1 MAATNDDISL
11 RHVVTKIKFWIQ
23 YLRSKFILIAILGLF
38 GAGIGF
44 MYAYTYKPEYTGTLT
59 FVLSTDSKGSGGGL
73 SGLASQFG
81 LDMGGGSNDLF
92 SGENIITL
100 MNSQSILKKTLFK
113 TIPGSNDLLVNMIV
127 REIGMDQGWQSA
139 ERTINAFPF
148 RHYDSITPIQDS
160 LLNEIHGSLVSK
172 FINITK
178 PDKKQSFYKADVTS
192 TNQVISV
199 YLVKYLVDETAKFY
213 IETKTKLARQNLEM
227 LQHEADSIHN
237 ILSATISRNVNTIDK
252 TYNLN
257 PALQVQRSS
266 TQIGQ
271 LNITALGGAYSEIV
285 KNLEL
290 AKLNLLRET
299 PLFQIVDSPELPL
312 RIIKKSKR
320 TMMTYGFLIAA
331 IAVSIFLLLSIEI
344 RKAIRPI

>member
-1 MAATNDDISL
+1 MVASTDDISL
-11 RHVVTKIKFWIQ
+11 RHVVIKIKFWIQ
-23 YLRSKFILIAILGLF
+23 YLRSKFILITILSFL

-44 MYAYTYKPEYTGTLT
+44 IYAYTYKPEYTGTLT
-59 FVLSTDSKGSGGGL
+59 FVLSTDSKGSGNGL

-113 TIPGSNDLLVNMIV
+113 TVPGSNDLLVNMIV
-127 REIGMDQGWQSA
+127 REIGVDRGWQNS
-139 ERTINAFPF
+139 ERTKNAFPF
-148 RHYDSITPIQDS
+148 RYYDSITPIQDS
-160 LLNEIHGSLVSK
+160 LLNEVHNSLVSK
-172 FINITK
+172 FISINK
-178 PDKKQSFYKADVTS
+178 PDKKQSFYKADVTT

-199 YLVKYLVDETAKFY
+199 YLVKFLVDETAKFY
-213 IETKTKLARQNLEM
+213 IETKTKQSRQNLEM

-237 ILSATISRNVNTIDK
+237 ILSATISGNVNTMDK

-271 LNITALGGAYSEIV
+271 LNIAALGGAYSEIV

-290 AKLNLLRET
+290 AKINVLRET
-299 PLFQIVDSPELPL
+299 PLFQIVDAPQLPL
-312 RIIKKSKR
+312 KIIKKSKR
-320 TMMTYGFLIAA
+320 AMMTYGFLFTT
-331 IAVSIFLLLSIEI
+331 IAVSFFLLVFIEI
-344 RKAIRPI
+344 QKAVRSI